1 MRATIVWFGA
11 VALLFARLCSAAG
24 LAECVPADVGICI
37 QGREL
42 PSKIR
47 AFFAGPIGAR
57 ALEHHTVVDWRNQR
71 DGDRKRFMSDL
82 EAHFQMPF
90 AALCEGVAGREILLG
105 VWPETEAGASA
116 SPALLLVHARDAA
129 TLKKAFQAI
138 HDEQERNGRARPAI
152 EAVVLGKTHTL
163 QVIAPDNGK
172 DLLYL
177 ATVDDLGLLSN
188 SEPLAV
194 AALERLAAQQR
205 SDGKTASSGALA
217 ASASYQAAMSRL
229 PSDAALTIFVNARAW
244 DPTLATSIARPGDD
258 EELSA
263 EDRKKLMASWR
274 ATEYLVAGVSLGD
287 QVRAEGAW
295 RVDYQKLPPAAR
307 ELADAISGRAGFL
320 DFVPKHALIAVSG
333 RAQWGRLAR
342 LVWGELARGDGARSD
357 HPSAAAAA
365 DVLMQ
370 LLEKLG
376 PDCGAFVSAAPA
388 KGPEKLPLEL
398 AFGFETRSR
407 LPKELASTAA
417 DTVDQSLRSA
427 LAMVTVVY
435 NQDHDNARAELRM
448 ERVDGMPM
456 TTLTGIAELGDVQ
469 PTYAMTA
476 NGVLV
481 GTSRDAVASAA
492 TIKAEES
499 LARAER
505 IARVLSGSW
514 SSPSQVFFFDARG
527 FRELFQSHPGFAHH
541 LAKKSGETPEQAK
554 QGLEELARLLALADT
569 VVGACRVEP
578 DGVSV
583 ILHVSVE

>member
-1 MRATIVWFGA
+1 MRAMILWFGA
-11 VALLFARLCSAAG
+11 VALFFTRLCSAAG
-24 LAECVPADVGICI
+24 LAECVPGDVGICI

-42 PSKIR
+42 PRQVRS
-47 AFFAGPIGAR
+47 FFAGPIGKR
-57 ALEHHTVVDWRNQR
+57 ALAHHAVVDWRNQR
-71 DGDRKRFMSDL
+71 DGDLKRFMVDL

-90 AALCEGVAGREILLG
+90 ADLCEGVAGREILLG
-105 VWPETEAGASA
+105 VWPETEAGAGD
-116 SPALLLVHARDAA
+116 SPALLLVHARDPA

-138 HDEQERNGRARPAI
+138 HDEQERHGRARPAI
-152 EAVVLGKTHTL
+152 EAMVLGKPHTL
-163 QVIAPDNGK
+163 QVIAPEKGK
-172 DLLYL
+172 GLLYL
-177 ATVDDLGLLSN
+177 ATADAIGLLSN
-188 SEPLAV
+188 SEPLAI
-194 AALERLAAQQR
+194 AALERHAAQKR
-205 SDGKTASSGALA
+205 SGGKPSSGGALA
-217 ASASYQAAMSRL
+217 SSASYQAAMNRL
-229 PSDAALTIFVNARAW
+229 PSEAALTIFINARAW
-244 DPTLATSIARPGDD
+244 DPTLAASIARPDGDQ
-258 EELSA
+258 ELSPQ
-263 EDRKKLMASWR
+263 DREKLLTSWR

-295 RVDYQKLPPAAR
+295 QVDYKKLPPAAR

-320 DFVPKHALIAVSG
+320 EFVPKHALIAVSG

-342 LVWGELARGDGARSD
+342 LVWGELARGDGARDD

-435 NQDHDNARAELRM
+435 NQDHDTTRADLRT
-448 ERVDGMPM
+448 ERVGGVPM
-456 TTLTGIAELGDVQ
+456 TTLTGIVELGDVQ

-476 NGVLV
+476 HGVLV
-481 GTSRDAVASAA
+481 GTSRDAVAAAA
-492 TIKAEES
+492 TTDAERS
-499 LARAER
+499 LGRAER

-527 FRELFQSHPGFAHH
+527 FRELLQAHPGFAHH

-569 VVGACRVEP
+569 VVAACRVEP

-583 ILHVSVE
+583 ILHVSAE